1 MAIQKAIGIGGVMAE
16 VAFLQ
21 AGDPNFLDKNAV
33 PEDELILGLRRRFNT
48 SRQAVIA
55 AINLAEQCGVIVR
68 IEHNWLRLMPQ
79 PKT

>member
-1 MAIQKAIGIGGVMAE
+1 MQEKSIGIGGVMAE

-21 AGDPNFLDKNAV
+21 AGDPSFLDKNAV
-33 PEDELILGLRRRFNT
+33 PENELILGLCRRFNT

-68 IEHNWLRLMPQ
+68 IKHNWLRLLPR